1 MSSADP
7 DEWEWATEAEEAF
20 AGLSVGDIEKFLD
33 LGWNLN
39 AHWEGDQAAET
50 RYRMVATEEDP
61 DDPEIVSLYDPE
73 NDCEG
78 VITVFDHDSMEV
90 RR

>member
-1 MSSADP
+1 MSADP
-7 DEWEWATEAEEAF
+7 DEWEWATEAEEAVC
-20 AGLSVGDIEKFLD
+20 GLSLSDIEEFLN
-33 LGWNLN
+33 LGWSLD
-39 AHWEGDQAAET
+39 AHWEGDQPEET

-61 DDPEIVSLYDPE
+61 DNPEIVSLYDPR